1 MSQTGRV
8 HSKRIKGCIGFIFR
22 MYFCGSSFPEQKIK
36 SGEVAP
42 CDLRREAETGRK
54 KHHQYESK
62 LIGIKLVSVRQKI
75 PFGAALFGR
84 LASVV
89 CRGAPPC
96 CVPSAWP
103 SFRQLQT
110 PAEQRGL
117 GTITAH
123 LQRHT

>member
-1 MSQTGRV
+1 ME
-8 HSKRIKGCIGFIFR
+8 K
-22 MYFCGSSFPEQKIK
+22 
-36 SGEVAP
+36 
-42 CDLRREAETGRK
+42 ETSPIR
-54 KHHQYESK
+54 SK
-62 LIGIKLVSVRQKI
+62 LVGIKLVSVRQKI

-89 CRGAPPC
+89 FRGAPPC

-110 PAEQRGL
+110 PAEQREL

-123 LQRHT
+123 LQRNT